1 MDPVC
6 GREGALPAL
15 VPSCVSHVR
24 RPPINLLDYS
34 KVLLD
39 YCIVIL
45 VNKQFTYHHVITQ
58 ITHFVSNI
66 FCFIM
71 KIPPPLHTLWPG
83 LGGGCTHPSKSIPDI
98 WWSYTIDANKM
109 LYSKLQYT
117 K

>member
-71 KIPPPLHTLWPG
+71 KIPPPLHTLWPW
-83 LGGGCTHPSKSIPDI
+83 LGGGGGAHTPLNPSLIFGGHNAVVI
-98 WWSYTIDANKM
+98 HN
-109 LYSKLQYT
+109 
-117 K
+117 